1 MMISATE
8 KNKTRR
14 KKRVFKFLLLNRA
27 IRKDLSQKV
36 KTQKDER
43 MTHLGKVQVEER
55 SRIKALK

>member
-1 MMISATE
+1 M
-8 KNKTRR
+8 
-14 KKRVFKFLLLNRA
+14 FKFLLLNRA